1 MNIYGMGWIKVE
13 NDIEKKRVGAGII
26 TMSVLYLIGQTFVIL
41 GSLFDILFE
50 DQANKILAETGIG
63 GQVNVV
69 QVAITLLISLTIT
82 IAIILILCKKPIG
95 AFLFIVI
102 EVLSFIYSAIICG
115 VSLLTPLNLIFPG
128 LMIFF
133 IYRKKDI
140 YFVKQENV

>member
-63 GQVNVV
+63 GQVNIV

-102 EVLSFIYSAIICG
+102 EVLSFIYSAIISG

-140 YFVKQENV
+140 YFVK

>member
-1 MNIYGMGWIKVE
+1 ME

-102 EVLSFIYSAIICG
+102 EVLSFIYSAIISG

>member
-1 MNIYGMGWIKVE
+1 ME

-63 GQVNVV
+63 GQVNIV

-102 EVLSFIYSAIICG
+102 EVLSFIYSAIISG